1 MSATSYRATI
11 PTAWFIDPDHY
22 RRELRAVWHREWLYV
37 GREEDWPGAGA
48 FQRVGIGDQQII
60 VTRAADGR
68 LHAFHNTCRHR
79 GAKLCEAESG
89 SFDDGRIVC
98 PYHAWAYGLDG
109 RLLKAPRST
118 ARDALRTEDFPL
130 YRVALDAWRG
140 FVFVNLDPVP
150 RRSLAEALGEEAGH
164 LAAWPLEDLRRVQ
177 RDVHEL
183 ACNWKVF
190 WENYNECY
198 HCPGVH
204 RDLVRLVPVYRTGF
218 MEYADAGLP
227 PADPARPGA
236 MLRQGAETWSDDG
249 AAHLPAFEGLGAA
262 DRDRGMTFSTF
273 LPTMFIVAH
282 VDYLRTVRLRPLGP
296 ERTELTVD
304 WFVHRDHVDH
314 PGLDVDRLA
323 SFARQVVAE
332 DARVC
337 ELNQQ
342 GLRCAR
348 HEHGVLLEVED
359 YVYAFE
365 QWLRERL
372 TD

>member
-1 MSATSYRATI
+1 MSATSYRATV
-11 PTAWFIDPDHY
+11 PASWFTDPDHH
-22 RRELRAVWHREWLYV
+22 RRELRDVWYREWLCV
-37 GREEDWPGAGA
+37 GREEDWAEPGE
-48 FQRVGIGDQQII
+48 FRRVGIGDQQVV
-60 VTRAADGR
+60 VTRGESGE

-79 GAKLCEAESG
+79 GAALCEAESG
-89 SFDDGRIVC
+89 RFRGGRIVC

-109 RLLKAPRST
+109 RLLKAPRT
-118 ARDALRTEDFPL
+118 TERDALRTEDFTL
-130 YRVALDAWRG
+130 YRVALEVWRG
-140 FVFVNLDPVP
+140 FVFVNLEQEP
-150 RRSLAEALGEEAGH
+150 RRTLAEALGEEAGH

-177 RDVHEL
+177 CDVHEL

-204 RDLVRLVPVYRTGF
+204 RDLVRLVPVYGTGF
-218 MEYADAGLP
+218 MEYADAGLA
-227 PADPARPGA
+227 PADLKRPSA
-236 MLRQGAETWSDDG
+236 MLREGAETWSDDG
-249 AAHLPAFEGLGAA
+249 AAQLPPFEGLGAD
-262 DRDRGMTFSTF
+262 DRARGMTFSTF

-282 VDYLRTVRLRPLGP
+282 VDYVRTVGVRPLGP
-296 ERTELTVD
+296 EQTELTVE
-304 WFVHRDHVDH
+304 WYVHRDRVGH
-314 PGLDVDRLA
+314 PALDVDRLA

-348 HEHGVLLEVED
+348 HERGVLLEVED

-372 TD
+372 AD